1 MVSELESVV
10 GIGKKTAD
18 QLLAEYKSWK
28 KIKEAPL
35 EALIKIVGVK
45 RATLIKEHQ

>member
-1 MVSELESVV
+1 MVSGIESLA

-18 QLLAEYKSWK
+18 QLLGRYKSWK

-35 EALIKIVGVK
+35 EELIELVGVK
-45 RATLIKEHQ
+45 RAGLIKEQ